1 MYLRSAVLILPALLF
16 AGASAGGIGVKGNER
31 SVVGIAFKRGAKRD
45 DTFVVGTVFE
55 DLNKDGRYEKGRE
68 PGIPGVMVSN
78 GRDVVLTNARGQYKL
93 LNIYD
98 HGKNPTEPGAMTV
111 FITKPAGY
119 DVPVDA
125 DNVPQFFYY
134 YIPDDPPPE
143 RSGAAISLRR
153 SAAERATAQARQF
166 SAAPG

>member
-1 MYLRSAVLILPALLF
+1 MYFRSAVLILPALLF
-16 AGASAGGIGVKGNER
+16 AGVSVGGIGVKGNDR
-31 SVVGIAFKRGAKRD
+31 SVVGIVFKQGANRD

-55 DLNKDGRYEKGRE
+55 DLNKDGLYEEGRE

-78 GRDVVLTNARGQYKL
+78 GRDVVLTNVRGQYKL

-134 YIPDDPPPE
+134 YIPDGSPPNVRGSHFASAVCRPAGHCP
-143 RSGAAISLRR
+143 GA
-153 SAAERATAQARQF
+153 
-166 SAAPG
+166 